1 MNNELNKKFYL
12 SFFENI
18 HDAIIIV
25 KDGFFVD
32 CNPKSLEVFN
42 CEKEHLLGRNIHDFS
57 PSYQTDGMLSTTKAK
72 ELIKKSIDGIPQNFE
87 WKHSRFD
94 GSHFDAEI
102 TLLKIDC
109 DNDFFILSIVKDIS
123 ERKKAEQELKEREEQ
138 YRRLIESINEAII
151 SINNKGLI
159 ISWNS
164 LAEKIFGYNHSEVIG
179 KSITLLLPEK
189 YIELRKI
196 LFEQIELGLND
207 VFRRTFEL
215 FGLHKS
221 ENEVPLELSF
231 SKVVTENNYI
241 ITIIVRDITM
251 RKQKERAILHLNS
264 FLEKRAKNRTVELD
278 ILNEQLKAE
287 IKKEKQIEIRLQ
299 ILLSSITDYTYH
311 VTIENNIAI
320 KTTHG
325 EGCFAVTGY
334 KVEEFI
340 EDTMLWYKIIYSDDQ
355 KIVNV
360 QIRRLMKNKIA
371 NSIEHRIIHKD
382 GNIRWIKNT
391 YVPLLDDETLI
402 GYDGL
407 ISDITNTKL
416 LEQQVLN
423 AVIETEEKERL
434 HFSQDLHDSLGPTL
448 AASKALIQLMNK
460 PNITFNRD
468 EILLDIEN
476 LLNESIQ
483 NVRDI
488 SFRLSPHILKNYGLF
503 EAIESFINKVR
514 ESSNINFDITLDSRH
529 RFNEKI
535 ETVVYRILCECI
547 NNTIKHSKATK
558 VTLTI
563 FSIKKNLFVEYIDN
577 GIGLNVASKLA
588 DHKGVGLM
596 NMQSRVKSINGSIN
610 IQSSK
615 EKGTSIKL
623 QIKTG
628 NS

>member
-18 HDAIIIV
+18 HDAIVIV

-42 CEKEHLLGRNIHDFS
+42 CEKEHILGRNVHDFS
-57 PSYQTDGMLSTTKAK
+57 PSYQTDGILSTVKAK
-72 ELIKKSIDGIPQNFE
+72 ELIKKSINGIPQNFE

-94 GSHFDAEI
+94 GTHFDAEI

-123 ERKKAEQELKEREEQ
+123 ERKKAEKELKEREEQ

-151 SINNKGLI
+151 SINNKGII

-164 LAEKIFGYNHSEVIG
+164 LAEKIFGYTQNEVIG

-207 VFRRTFEL
+207 VFSRTFEL

-278 ILNEQLKAE
+278 ILNEQLKKE
-287 IKKEKQIEIRLQ
+287 IKKEKQIEARLQ
-299 ILLSSITDYTYH
+299 MLLSSITDYTYN

-325 EGCFAVTGY
+325 EGCYAVTGY
-334 KVEEFI
+334 TVEEFLQ
-340 EDTMLWYKIIYSDDQ
+340 DSLLWYKIIYSDDQ

-382 GNIRWIKNT
+382 GNIRWIRNT

-407 ISDITNTKL
+407 ISDITKTKI

-514 ESSNINFDITLDSRH
+514 ESSSINFDITLDSRH

-563 FSIKKNLFVEYIDN
+563 FCIKKNLFVEYIDN
-577 GIGLNVASKLA
+577 GIGFNVTSKLA

-623 QIKTG
+623 QLKTG
-628 NS
+628 NN

>member
-1 MNNELNKKFYL
+1 
-12 SFFENI
+12 
-18 HDAIIIV
+18 
-25 KDGFFVD
+25 
-32 CNPKSLEVFN
+32 
-42 CEKEHLLGRNIHDFS
+42 
-57 PSYQTDGMLSTTKAK
+57 MLSTTKAK
-72 ELIKKSIDGIPQNFE
+72 ELIKKSINGIPQNFE

-94 GSHFDAEI
+94 GTHFDAEI

-577 GIGLNVASKLA
+577 GIGFNVASKLA

>member
-563 FSIKKNLFVEYIDN
+563 FCIKKNLFVEYIDN
-577 GIGLNVASKLA
+577 GIGFNVASKLA

>member
-32 CNPKSLEVFN
+32 CNTKSLQVFN
-42 CEKEHLLGRNIHDFS
+42 CPKEHILGRNVHDFS
-57 PSYQTDGMLSTTKAK
+57 PNYQTDGMLSTVKAK
-72 ELIKKSIDGIPQNFE
+72 ELIKKSIKGIPQNFE

-109 DNDFFILSIVKDIS
+109 DNDYFILSIVKDIS

-151 SINNKGLI
+151 SINNKGTI
-159 ISWNS
+159 ISWNK
-164 LAEKIFGYNHSEVIG
+164 LAEKIFGYTHNEVIG
-179 KSITLLLPEK
+179 KSITLLLPSK

-207 VFRRTFEL
+207 VFSRTFEL

-221 ENEVPLELSF
+221 EHEVPLELSF
-231 SKVVTENNYI
+231 SKVATESEYI

-278 ILNEQLKAE
+278 ILNEQLKVE
-287 IKKEKQIEIRLQ
+287 IKKEKQVEARLQ
-299 ILLSSITDYTYH
+299 KLLSSITDYTYH
-311 VTIENNIAI
+311 VTIENNVAI
-320 KTTHG
+320 RTTHG
-325 EGCFAVTGY
+325 EGCFTVTGY
-334 KVEEFI
+334 KVEDFLQ
-340 EDTMLWYKIIYSDDQ
+340 DSLLWYKIIHNDDQ

-371 NSIEHRIIHKD
+371 NSIEHRITHKD
-382 GNIRWIKNT
+382 GNIRWIRNT
-391 YVPLLDDETLI
+391 YVPLLDDDVLI

-407 ISDITNTKL
+407 ISDITQTKL

-448 AASKALIQLMNK
+448 SASKALIQLMNK
-460 PNITFNRD
+460 PNLTFNRN
-468 EILLDIEN
+468 EILMDIEN
-476 LLNESIQ
+476 LLDESIQ

-488 SFRLSPHILKNYGLF
+488 SFRLSPHILKNFGLY
-503 EAIESFINKVR
+503 EAIESFINKIK
-514 ESSNINFDITLDSRH
+514 ESTNIIFDITLDNRH
-529 RFNEKI
+529 RFNEKF

-558 VTLTI
+558 VTITMFCL
-563 FSIKKNLFVEYIDN
+563 KKNLFVEYIDN
-577 GIGLNVASKLA
+577 GIGFNVASKLA

-596 NMQSRVKSINGSIN
+596 NMQSRVKSINGSII

-623 QIKTG
+623 QLKIG
-628 NS
+628 NN